1 MWGMPTCSM
10 AALGFMTFLS
20 VHTAQGR
27 EDLRHF
33 SPVVLPIR
41 DYKMAQNEWFTYQDQ
56 RKGHPI
62 WFTPSLVSSNT
73 VLHGFN

>member
-1 MWGMPTCSM
+1 MGHAHLQHGSIRFHDISLC
-10 AALGFMTFLS
+10 AE
-20 VHTAQGR
+20 GR

-73 VLHGFN
+73 LLHGFT